1 MAANKE
7 SILEELKNNPKV
19 KKYVE
24 PYDEESVNSFLTH
37 YASTKE
43 MLLQYNELYRKS
55 HSADVEYYRNAA
67 EDFYWQIAQK
77 KLFNQ
82 QCLWR
87 AQRIDLPIEVTYEF
101 TYWERNI
108 QSCPFIEPVT
118 ETEMNCM
125 IAYLEQATYD
135 TVDDYLDNW
144 QDYEYFRDEET
155 GMGMGDDYPEWY
167 SWYDATLG
175 PSDLMLLPDIR
186 GAYEEKCTSVVFDA
200 RNKDRNYP
208 PSDRK
213 PYLSYSQM
221 EDFIKKV
228 EPYKIGNYYQLYLEW
243 RDKGDRV
250 EEMEREIELMLAE
263 TEEVWVPEGKF
274 PDAIFQ
280 AAYLLK
286 VKKVKKL
293 LPLIHQE
300 HMDRLE
306 MGISYELTDDN
317 LIEVWKQ
324 NLREGKKMLGEE

>member
-1 MAANKE
+1 MACNKE
-7 SILEELKNNPKV
+7 SILEELRNNPKV
-19 KKYVE
+19 QKYVSE
-24 PYDEESVNSFLTH
+24 YDEESVNSFLNH
-37 YASTKE
+37 YAGIKE
-43 MLLQYNELYRKS
+43 MLLQYNEMYRKS
-55 HSADVEYYRNAA
+55 HSADVEFYRNAA

-87 AQRIDLPIEVTYEF
+87 AQRIDLPIEVMYEF

-118 ETEMNCM
+118 EEEINTM
-125 IAYLEQATYD
+125 IDYLEQATYD
-135 TVDDYLDNW
+135 SVDEYMDNW

-155 GMGMGDDYPEWY
+155 HMGAGDEYPAWY
-167 SWYDATLG
+167 TWYDEHIG
-175 PSDLMLLPDIR
+175 PPDVMMLPDIR
-186 GAYEEKCTSVVFDA
+186 GAAEDKYTSVVFDA
-200 RNKDRNYP
+200 RNKNSTY
-208 PSDRK
+208 STTEHK

-221 EDFIKKV
+221 DDFIKKV
-228 EPYKIGNYYQLYLEW
+228 EPYKISNYYQLYLEW
-243 RDKGDRV
+243 TDKGESV
-250 EEMEREIELMLAE
+250 EEIGREIELLLAE
-263 TEEVWVPEGKF
+263 TEEVWMPEGRF

-306 MGISYELTDDN
+306 MGISYELTNDS
-317 LIEVWKQ
+317 LIDVWKQ
-324 NLREGKKMLGEE
+324 NLREGKKMLGED